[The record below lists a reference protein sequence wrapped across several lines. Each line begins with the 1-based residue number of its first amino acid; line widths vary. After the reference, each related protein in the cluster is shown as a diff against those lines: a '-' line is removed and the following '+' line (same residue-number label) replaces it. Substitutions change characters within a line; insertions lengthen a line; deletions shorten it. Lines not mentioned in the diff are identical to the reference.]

1 MKELNLQIYTD
12 GACSPNPGPG
22 GWGFVVYGHSEPVER
37 FGGDMQT
44 TNNRMEMLAVLEALK
59 WIRDNEIRGATIWS
73 DSQYVVNGMTI
84 WRAGWRRRG
93 YQKKGGLKNLEMWI
107 AMHSADDGIEV
118 KYRWV
123 RGHSGDPG
131 NDRADALAEQ
141 GIQIVYRY
149 RDNEIAA

>member
-1 MKELNLQIYTD
+1 MEYMNLQIYTD
-12 GACSPNPGPG
+12 GACYPNPGPG
-22 GWGFVVYGHSEPVER
+22 GWGFVVYGYGIPVER

-59 WIRDNEIRGATIWS
+59 WISDNGIQGATIWS

-84 WRAGWRRRG
+84 WRAGWQRRG

-107 AMHSADDGIEV
+107 EMHSADEGIEV
-118 KYRWV
+118 NYRWV

-131 NDRADALAEQ
+131 NERADALAEL
-141 GIQIVYRY
+141 GIQIVHRW
-149 RDNEIAA
+149 RDDEIAA